1 MAPNAAVAATELLEK
16 NLQKEMKDLL
26 ILIKWSDA
34 TATSVSED
42 EINNKILPPQL
53 SKAHITKL
61 CPIVRKPGGGEDGHK
76 VLMIA
81 EDNLKLAVYWVQHQI
96 RIS

>member
-1 MAPNAAVAATELLEK
+1 MAPSAVATVAESLDK
-16 NLQKEMKDLL
+16 KLQKEMKDLL

-42 EINNKILPPQL
+42 EIDNKVLLPQL

-61 CPIVRKPGGGEDGHK
+61 CYIVSKLGGRVDGHK
-76 VLMIA
+76 VSMIA
-81 EDNLKLAVYWVQHQI
+81 EDNLKLAMYWVQHQI